1 MMRMEKCSYLAHHG
15 IKGMRWGVRR
25 YQNEDGSLT
34 PEGRAHYLGERKNQT
49 VFVSGS
55 SKTQDKESGYYLK
68 KLPYSVRYELKE
80 HMKRGDKIIVGD
92 APGID
97 RQTQDYLAKKKYTNV
112 EVFSPGKEGA
122 RYLAN
127 PGWKQTN
134 VDKPGAEIGS
144 KEWLA
149 AKDFVMSNLA
159 DKGIAVTI
167 DEGAKATRKN
177 VDRLVEA
184 NKEVMVYEIGRDRG
198 RLGNLL
204 GLRGNKATT
213 FINGKEVSEDYYDG
227 YWVSDPDNTK
237 GNVPEHEYGTR
248 TREIAAKKIAAEDK
262 IKTGSRS
269 WVEEAA
275 NDPEHW
281 ELIDD
286 TPGERLYARR
296 DPPKSSGRYKAGSKE
311 KSKVSVDSM
320 NAVTDALITGNKE
333 SAYRKLH
340 NDGYRPSEIA
350 KMLGESTKDDGKPSG
365 ETRAWAAKYKVNK
378 NDISSLKARQNR
390 ARSLQSSGKTIAEIA
405 DIMGAPVSSIKDYL
419 YEDFDSLR

>member
-1 MMRMEKCSYLAHHG
+1 MEHYIYLAHYG
-15 IKGMRWGVRR
+15 IKDMKWGVRR
-25 YQNEDGSLT
+25 FQNPDGSLT
-34 PEGRAHYLGERKNQT
+34 PEGRARYLGEPVSQKNKT

-55 SKTQDKESGYYLK
+55 SKTQDKSSGYYLK

-204 GLRGNKATT
+204 GLRDNKATT
-213 FINGKEVSEDYYDG
+213 FINGKEVSEGYYDG
-227 YWVSDPDNTK
+227 YWVGDPDNK
-237 GNVPEHEYGTR
+237 SGVIPEHEYGTR
-248 TREIAAKKIAAEDK
+248 TREIASAKINKERSEASSRGSMMDIVSQDK
-262 IKTGSRS
+262 KNWRVTT
-269 WVEEAA
+269 
-275 NDPEHW
+275 NKK
-281 ELIDD
+281 
-286 TPGERLYARR
+286 GERGAEYIG
-296 DPPKSSGRYKAGSKE
+296 PGN
-311 KSKVSVDSM
+311 SVDSQIKSLR
-320 NAVTDALITGNKE
+320 NAGYT
-333 SAYRKLH
+333 YR
-340 NDGYRPSEIA
+340 EIEQT
-350 KMLGESTKDDGKPSG
+350 LG
-365 ETRAWAAKYKVNK
+365 V
-378 NDISSLKARQNR
+378 SSSK
-390 ARSLQSSGKTIAEIA
+390 IAEIL
-405 DIMGAPVSSIKDYL
+405 S
-419 YEDFDSLR
+419 

>member
-1 MMRMEKCSYLAHHG
+1 MEHYTYLAHYG
-15 IKGMRWGVRR
+15 IPDQKWGVRR
-25 YQNEDGSLT
+25 FQNPDGSLT
-34 PEGRAHYLGERKNQT
+34 PEGRARYLGEPVSQKNKT

-55 SKTQDKESGYYLK
+55 SKTQDKSSGYYLK

-204 GLRGNKATT
+204 GLRDDKATT
-213 FINGKEVSEDYYDG
+213 FINGKEVSEGYYDG
-227 YWVSDPDNTK
+227 YWVGDPDNK
-237 GNVPEHEYGTR
+237 SGVVPEHEYGTR
-248 TREIAAKKIAAEDK
+248 TREIASAKINKERSEASSRGSMMDIVSQDK
-262 IKTGSRS
+262 KNWRVTT
-269 WVEEAA
+269 
-275 NDPEHW
+275 NKK
-281 ELIDD
+281 
-286 TPGERLYARR
+286 GEREAEYIG
-296 DPPKSSGRYKAGSKE
+296 PGKNVSSQVKSLRNAGY
-311 KSKVSVDSM
+311 
-320 NAVTDALITGNKE
+320 T
-333 SAYRKLH
+333 YR
-340 NDGYRPSEIA
+340 EIEQT
-350 KMLGESTKDDGKPSG
+350 LG
-365 ETRAWAAKYKVNK
+365 
-378 NDISSLKARQNR
+378 ISSSK
-390 ARSLQSSGKTIAEIA
+390 IAEIL
-405 DIMGAPVSSIKDYL
+405 S
-419 YEDFDSLR
+419 

>member
-1 MMRMEKCSYLAHHG
+1 MEHYTYLAHYG
-15 IKGMRWGVRR
+15 IKDMKWGVRR
-25 YQNEDGSLT
+25 FQNPDGSLT
-34 PEGRAHYLGERKNQT
+34 PEGRARYLGEPVSQKNKT

-55 SKTQDKESGYYLK
+55 SKTQDKSSGYYLK

-204 GLRGNKATT
+204 GLRDNKATT
-213 FINGKEVSEDYYDG
+213 FINGKEVSEGYYDG
-227 YWVSDPDNTK
+227 YWIADPDNK
-237 GNVPEHEYGTR
+237 SGVIPEHEYGTR
-248 TREIAAKKIAAEDK
+248 TRDIASAKINKERFEASSRGSMMDIVSQDK
-262 IKTGSRS
+262 KNWRVTT
-269 WVEEAA
+269 
-275 NDPEHW
+275 NKK
-281 ELIDD
+281 
-286 TPGERLYARR
+286 GEREAEYIG
-296 DPPKSSGRYKAGSKE
+296 PGN
-311 KSKVSVDSM
+311 SVDSQIKSLR
-320 NAVTDALITGNKE
+320 NSGYT
-333 SAYRKLH
+333 YR
-340 NDGYRPSEIA
+340 EIEQT
-350 KMLGESTKDDGKPSG
+350 LG
-365 ETRAWAAKYKVNK
+365 V
-378 NDISSLKARQNR
+378 SSSK
-390 ARSLQSSGKTIAEIA
+390 IAEIL
-405 DIMGAPVSSIKDYL
+405 S
-419 YEDFDSLR
+419 

>member
-1 MMRMEKCSYLAHHG
+1 MEHYTYLAHYG
-15 IKGMRWGVRR
+15 IKDMKWGVRR
-25 YQNEDGSLT
+25 FQNPDGSLT
-34 PEGRAHYLGERKNQT
+34 PEGRARYLGEPVSQKNKT

-55 SKTQDKESGYYLK
+55 SKTQDKSSGYYLN

-184 NKEVMVYEIGRDRG
+184 NKEVMVYEIGRDKG
-198 RLGNLL
+198 FLGNLL
-204 GLRGNKATT
+204 GRRDNKATT
-213 FINGKEVSEDYYDG
+213 FINGKEVSEGYYDG
-227 YWVSDPDNTK
+227 YWVGDPDNK
-237 GNVPEHEYGTR
+237 SGVIPEHEYGTR
-248 TREIAAKKIAAEDK
+248 TRDIASAKINKERFEASSRGSMMDIVSQDK
-262 IKTGSRS
+262 KNWRVTT
-269 WVEEAA
+269 
-275 NDPEHW
+275 NKK
-281 ELIDD
+281 
-286 TPGERLYARR
+286 GEREAEYIG
-296 DPPKSSGRYKAGSKE
+296 PGN
-311 KSKVSVDSM
+311 SVDSQIKSLR
-320 NAVTDALITGNKE
+320 NSGYT
-333 SAYRKLH
+333 YR
-340 NDGYRPSEIA
+340 EIEQT
-350 KMLGESTKDDGKPSG
+350 LG
-365 ETRAWAAKYKVNK
+365 V
-378 NDISSLKARQNR
+378 SSSK
-390 ARSLQSSGKTIAEIA
+390 IAEIL
-405 DIMGAPVSSIKDYL
+405 S
-419 YEDFDSLR
+419 

>member
-1 MMRMEKCSYLAHHG
+1 MEKCSYLAHHG

-227 YWVSDPDNTK
+227 YWVSDPNNAK

-248 TREIAAKKIAAEDK
+248 TREIAAKKIAAEDR
-262 IKTGSRS
+262 IKTGSKS

-286 TPGERLYARR
+286 TPGERLYKRR
-296 DPPKSSGRYKAGSKE
+296 DPSKSSGRYTTGSKPDPNDWKDLGGGE
-311 KSKVSVDSM
+311 YSPTKQNSKQPSGRYVQVVNKNGTGRSMVRINDKSSA
-320 NAVTDALITGNKE
+320 AVTL
-333 SAYRKLH
+333 
-340 NDGYRPSEIA
+340 GYMGYSRSEIA
-350 KMLGESTKDDGKPSG
+350 KILGISEESLSKELSS
-365 ETRAWAAKYKVNK
+365 YK
-378 NDISSLKARQNR
+378 
-390 ARSLQSSGKTIAEIA
+390 GKTYNGG
-405 DIMGAPVSSIKDYL
+405 MGVGRISRK
-419 YEDFDSLR
+419 

>member
-1 MMRMEKCSYLAHHG
+1 MNRGVYLVHYG
-15 IKGMRWGVRR
+15 IKDMKWGVRR
-25 YQNEDGSLT
+25 FQNPDGSLT
-34 PEGRAHYLGERKNQT
+34 PEGRARYLGEPVSQKNKT

-55 SKTQDKESGYYLK
+55 SKTQDKSSGYYLK

-204 GLRGNKATT
+204 GLRDNKATT
-213 FINGKEVSEDYYDG
+213 FINGKEVSEGYYDG
-227 YWVSDPDNTK
+227 YWVGDPDNK
-237 GNVPEHEYGTR
+237 SGVIPEHEYGTR
-248 TREIAAKKIAAEDK
+248 TRDIAATRIA
-262 IKTGSRS
+262 
-269 WVEEAA
+269 
-275 NDPEHW
+275 
-281 ELIDD
+281 
-286 TPGERLYARR
+286 
-296 DPPKSSGRYKAGSKE
+296 KE
-311 KSKVSVDSM
+311 
-320 NAVTDALITGNKE
+320 NPNT
-333 SAYRKLH
+333 AYNRLH

-350 KMLGESTKDDGKPSG
+350 KLLGQSTKDDGKPSG
-365 ETRAWAAKYKVNK
+365 ETRKWAAKYKINK
-378 NDISSLKARQNR
+378 NDISSLKARQSR
-390 ARSLQSSGKTIAEIA
+390 AQSLKSSGKTISEIA
-405 DIMGAPVSSIKDYL
+405 DIMGDSVSNIKDYL

>member
-1 MMRMEKCSYLAHHG
+1 MERYTYLAHYG
-15 IKGMRWGVRR
+15 IPKQKWGVRR
-25 YQNEDGSLT
+25 FQNYDGSLT
-34 PEGRAHYLGERKNQT
+34 PEGRVRYLGEPISQKNQT

-55 SKTQDKESGYYLK
+55 SKTQDKSSGYYLK

-204 GLRGNKATT
+204 GLRDNKSTT
-213 FINGKEVSEDYYDG
+213 FINGKEVSEGYYDG
-227 YWVSDPDNTK
+227 YWVGDPDNK
-237 GNVPEHEYGTR
+237 SGVIPEHEYGTR
-248 TREIAAKKIAAEDK
+248 TRDIASARIAKE
-262 IKTGSRS
+262 
-269 WVEEAA
+269 
-275 NDPEHW
+275 N
-281 ELIDD
+281 
-286 TPGERLYARR
+286 
-296 DPPKSSGRYKAGSKE
+296 PPKLSGRYATGSKE
-311 KSKVSVDSM
+311 TSDQMWKRLESDPGYIKVKDKSKSGDGGQALVKIENKATAAVSLSYLGYSDKEIAKILGVSVD
-320 NAVTDALITGNKE
+320 TL
-333 SAYRKLH
+333 R
-340 NDGYRPSEIA
+340 EI
-350 KMLGESTKDDGKPSG
+350 K
-365 ETRAWAAKYKVNK
+365 
-378 NDISSLKARQNR
+378 
-390 ARSLQSSGKTIAEIA
+390 
-405 DIMGAPVSSIKDYL
+405 
-419 YEDFDSLR
+419 

>member
-1 MMRMEKCSYLAHHG
+1 MERGTYLAHHG
-15 IKGMRWGVRR
+15 IKGQKWGVRN
-25 YQNEDGSLT
+25 YQNADGSLT
-34 PEGRAHYLGERKNQT
+34 PEGRARYLGESYDAPKNKNKT

-55 SKTQDKESGYYLK
+55 SKTQDKSSGYYLK
-68 KLPYSVRYELKE
+68 RLPYSVRYELKE

-97 RQTQDYLAKKKYTNV
+97 RQTQDYLAKKNYTNV

-134 VDKPGAEIGS
+134 VDKPGVEIGS

-149 AKDFVMSNLA
+149 AKDFVMSKLA

-204 GLRGNKATT
+204 GLRDNKATT
-213 FINGKEVSEDYYDG
+213 FINGKEVSEGYYDG
-227 YWVSDPDNTK
+227 YWITDPDNVH

-248 TREIAAKKIAAEDK
+248 TKEISANKIAREQSLNGSKRWEDMNDSERGKAMNQLTDNIIGASKSGKARAEF
-262 IKTGSRS
+262 S
-269 WVEEAA
+269 E
-275 NDPEHW
+275 PH
-281 ELIDD
+281 
-286 TPGERLYARR
+286 
-296 DPPKSSGRYKAGSKE
+296 KSSGRYTTGSKSN
-311 KSKVSVDSM
+311 KSAERQM
-320 NAVTDALITGNKE
+320 
-333 SAYRKLH
+333 
-340 NDGYRPSEIA
+340 IA
-350 KMLGESTKDDGKPSG
+350 
-365 ETRAWAAKYKVNK
+365 RAK
-378 NDISSLKARQNR
+378 SLKD
-390 ARSLQSSGKTIAEIA
+390 SGKTIEEVAELLGVPRSTAA
-405 DIMGAPVSSIKDYL
+405 DYIYW
-419 YEDFDSLR
+419 

>member
-1 MMRMEKCSYLAHHG
+1 MERRTYLAHYG
-15 IKGMRWGVRR
+15 IPHMKWGVRR
-25 YQNEDGSLT
+25 FQNYDGSLT
-34 PEGRAHYLGERKNQT
+34 PEGRARYLGESYDAPKNKNKT

-55 SKTQDKESGYYLK
+55 SKTQDKSSGYYLK
-68 KLPYSVRYELKE
+68 RLPYSVRYELKE

-97 RQTQDYLAKKKYTNV
+97 RQTQDYLAKKNYTNV

-134 VDKPGAEIGS
+134 VDKPGVEIGS

-149 AKDFVMSNLA
+149 AKDFVMSKLA

-204 GLRGNKATT
+204 GLRDNKATT

-227 YWVSDPDNTK
+227 YWITDPDNVH

-248 TREIAAKKIAAEDK
+248 TKEIAANKIAYENKKAEK
-262 IKTGSRS
+262 VRAEFS
-269 WVEEAA
+269 E
-275 NDPEHW
+275 PH
-281 ELIDD
+281 
-286 TPGERLYARR
+286 
-296 DPPKSSGRYKAGSKE
+296 KSSGRYTIGRNENSSRGSMMDIVSQDKKNWRVTTNKNGEREAEYIGSGKNVNAQVKSLRNAGYTYREIEQTLGISSSK
-311 KSKVSVDSM
+311 
-320 NAVTDALITGNKE
+320 I
-333 SAYRKLH
+333 
-340 NDGYRPSEIA
+340 SEI
-350 KMLGESTKDDGKPSG
+350 LS
-365 ETRAWAAKYKVNK
+365 
-378 NDISSLKARQNR
+378 
-390 ARSLQSSGKTIAEIA
+390 
-405 DIMGAPVSSIKDYL
+405 
-419 YEDFDSLR
+419 